1 MPWPRLVAFNLRY
14 TAAHPEFVAL
24 LNQENIHRAAYLARS
39 DQVPA
44 MYSPLVGQIGTV
56 LARGEAA
63 GVFRAG
69 VDPVQLYITI
79 VALGHFYVA
88 NLHTLSTIFRADL
101 GEAAALAARE
111 AHCID
116 VVRGYL
122 RP

>member
-1 MPWPRLVAFNLRY
+1 MKIGINGFGRIGRLVFRIMY
-14 TAAHPEFVAL
+14 AAAS
-24 LNQENIHRAAYLARS
+24 A
-39 DQVPA
+39 
-44 MYSPLVGQIGTV
+44 
-56 LARGEAA
+56 ARGAAA

-101 GEAAALAARE
+101 GDAAALAARE
-111 AHCID
+111 AHCIE